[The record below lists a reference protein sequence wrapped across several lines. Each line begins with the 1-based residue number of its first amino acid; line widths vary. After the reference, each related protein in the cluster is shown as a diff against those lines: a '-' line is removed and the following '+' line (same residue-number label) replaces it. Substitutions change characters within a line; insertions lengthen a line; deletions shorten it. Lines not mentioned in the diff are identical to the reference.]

1 MRRWIL
7 MSLTLLM
14 LALNL
19 MACGTQGGEGEAAT
33 PPPSTNPMG
42 QQPNAPDTPGAAAE
56 ERKAGGY

>member
-1 MRRWIL
+1 MKRWIL
-7 MSLTLLM
+7 MSMTLLT

-19 MACGTQGGEGEAAT
+19 MACGTQGSEGEAAA

-42 QQPNAPDTPGAAAE
+42 QQLAAPDTPGAAAE